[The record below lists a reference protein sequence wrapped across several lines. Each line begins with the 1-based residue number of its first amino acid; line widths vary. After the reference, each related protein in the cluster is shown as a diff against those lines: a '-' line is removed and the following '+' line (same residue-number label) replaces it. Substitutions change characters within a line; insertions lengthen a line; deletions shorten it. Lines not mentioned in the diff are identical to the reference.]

1 MAHNICYQ
9 MTSKLEFAEGV
20 QKHTYKIEN
29 GYEMSD
35 KIFSWS
41 ERNNLKDVCNNFSNF
56 LKENHPDVKKLSQV
70 TQKHCVEFLCKKAEA
85 CTSSTLK
92 SYSKA
97 LEKLGKIFSKAYKS
111 VNAESWKVN
120 PPIKEKTKLRSIAF
134 DRDDFK
140 KIMANSNDC
149 LSRRALDICGRLG
162 LRVSEVTNIRSKDID
177 EKRMTLHI
185 HRSKGGLSRDIS
197 INKSDLTILKEY
209 AKGKAADQRI
219 IPITNNAV
227 DRFLRVQC
235 NLNGLTKYAEA
246 KTGVHAI
253 RKMVAQEL
261 YDKLRN
267 EGKTKQEAR
276 EVVTKFLGHGA
287 NRKDVA
293 RVYIANQW

>member
-1 MAHNICYQ
+1 
-9 MTSKLEFAEGV
+9 MTSKLTFNEDI
-20 QKHTYKIEN
+20 QKHAFKREN
-29 GYEMSD
+29 GQEMSD

-41 ERNNLKDVCNNFSNF
+41 EFNNLKDVCKNFSNF
-56 LKENHPDVKKLSQV
+56 LRASHPDIKKLSQIN
-70 TQKHCVEFLCKKAEA
+70 QKHCVEFLCDKSKS
-85 CTSSTLK
+85 CTYATVK

-111 VNAESWKVN
+111 VNADSWNVN
-120 PPIKEKTKLRSIAF
+120 PPNMKKTKLRSIAF
-134 DRDDFK
+134 DRSDFE
-140 KIMANSNDC
+140 KIMKNSNDC
-149 LSRRALDICGRLG
+149 MSRRSLDICGRLG
-162 LRVSEVTNIRSKDID
+162 LRVSEVTKIRVKDID
-177 EKRMTLHI
+177 ENRMNLHI

-197 INKSDLTILKEY
+197 INKTELSMLKEY
-209 AKGKAADQRI
+209 AKGKAAEQRI

-235 NLNGLTKYAEA
+235 KLNGLTKYAEA

-253 RKMVAQEL
+253 RKMVAQER

-276 EVVTKFLGHGA
+276 EIVTEFLGHGK

-293 RVYIANQW
+293 RVYIADQW